1 MMRKSMTGS
10 LNQSRGLRAFRS
22 FACACA
28 LVPALACAQY
38 KTVGPDGRVT
48 YSDQPPAKSSGTTQG
63 RSPGA
68 ATAAAALP
76 YDVQQAVSRYPVVI
90 YTGGNCAPCNAARTY
105 LLNRGVPFNEK
116 TISSEAEITA
126 FKQQSPTGTA
136 PLVTVGTSKLI
147 GFSQTS
153 LGGLLD
159 AAGYPAASKL
169 PREYQNPPPT
179 ALIPAA
185 PSASSTPTTA
195 PDPTSPAAPPPPPVN
210 APPGFRF

>member
-1 MMRKSMTGS
+1 MTRKSMTGS
-10 LNQSRGLRAFRS
+10 PNNSNVLRA
-22 FACACA
+22 ALWVACA
-28 LVPALACAQY
+28 LVPAVACAQY

-48 YSDQPPAKSSGTTQG
+48 YSDQPPAATSRPLQKNV
-63 RSPGA
+63 PA
-68 ATAAAALP
+68 ASAPTLP
-76 YDVQQAVSRYPVVI
+76 YEVQQAASRYPVVI
-90 YTGGNCAPCNAARTY
+90 YTGGNCTPCDSARTY

-116 TISSEAEITA
+116 TITSEAEITA

-136 PLVTVGTSKLI
+136 PLVTVGPRKLI

-159 AAGYPAASKL
+159 AAGYPAASAL

-179 ALIPAA
+179 ALIPA
-185 PSASSTPTTA
+185 SAAAAAAATS
-195 PDPTSPAAPPPPPVN
+195 TSPASTDPAAPASPPPPPAN